1 MRKRRLIIMT
11 KEKMNVHRALAELKI
26 IDARIFKAI
35 ADTTFVTA
43 NKHSN
48 EKINGVAITDFK
60 NTMKSNHQK
69 INDLIARKNAMKKAV
84 VLSNANTTIE
94 IDGSTYTVAEA
105 IEMKNHGMDNFKVLL
120 STMTNQYNIAQS
132 EFNRNS
138 GETLEKKAENYI
150 LSVIQAQP
158 KDSKMTVDNEE
169 MQALRKKYIE
179 NNIFDIVDPLN
190 VANTIQ
196 ELSDYITKFE
206 TEVDAALS
214 CSNALTIIEFEY

>member
-1 MRKRRLIIMT
+1 MT

-43 NKHSN
+43 NKHSD

>member
-1 MRKRRLIIMT
+1 MT

-69 INDLIARKNAMKKAV
+69 INDLIARKNAMKRAV

-120 STMTNQYNIAQS
+120 STMTNQYNTAQS

-190 VANTIQ
+190 VANAIQ

>member
-1 MRKRRLIIMT
+1 MT

-26 IDARIFKAI
+26 IDARILKAI
-35 ADTTFVTA
+35 VDTTFVTA

-48 EKINGVAITDFK
+48 DKINGVAITDFK

-69 INDLIARKNAMKKAV
+69 INDLIARRNAMKKAV

-105 IEMKNHGMDNFKVLL
+105 IEMKNHGMDSFKVLL
-120 STMTNQYNIAQS
+120 STMTNQYNTAQS

-138 GETLEKKAENYI
+138 GEILEKKAENYI

-190 VANTIQ
+190 VANAIQ